1 MFENYFGLIILF
13 LIVSG
18 LSIANSLPRANGS
31 PRIQPD
37 LREKTKSVPAAA
49 ISYSSPQESTQ
60 LRTAIPS
67 KAEILAKRELLS
79 MILGDLKVFSRLT
92 DFELRRNPKLNFA
105 EAIQEAID
113 RLRYDIGRN

>member
-1 MFENYFGLIILF
+1 MFENYFGLIIIF

-18 LSIANSLPRANGS
+18 LSIANGS

-49 ISYSSPQESTQ
+49 ISYSAPQESTQ

-67 KAEILAKRELLS
+67 KAEKCAENRKRELLS
-79 MILGDLKVFSRLT
+79 MILGDLKVFNRLV
-92 DFELRRNPKLNFA
+92 DFELRRNPKLIFSD
-105 EAIQEAID
+105 AIQAAID
-113 RLRYDIGRN
+113 RLRDEIRRN